1 MTTVAIATPPRFR
14 LGTLGVSVATMGEV
28 LRTMRVT
35 ARARKPAYVCVA
47 NIQTAVLSQQDA
59 EFCRIANES
68 LLTVPDGMPLV
79 WYARM
84 AGVRNVVRIT
94 GPDVMMEILRMSRKE
109 GYTHYFYGD
118 TEETLRRI
126 REVIQERYPGTVVL
140 GTCSPPFREFTDAEV
155 DAAVA
160 EINRLQPSFVW
171 VGLGCPKQERW
182 IGRVISRI
190 DVSVLVGVGAAF
202 RFLIGEYRHPPRVFQ
217 ACGLEGMF
225 WRGMRRPGYCARYYA
240 RHLPMYSRL
249 FLKQL
254 GLRLVGRGAEPPIA
268 SMVIPTTGE
277 DDANES
283 GSMPRRV

>member
-1 MTTVAIATPPRFR
+1 MTTAAIPTPRRFR
-14 LGTLGVSVATMGEV
+14 LGTLGISVTTMGEV
-28 LRTMRVT
+28 LHMMLVA

-59 EFCRIANES
+59 EFCRIENES
-68 LLTVPDGMPLV
+68 LLTLPDGMPLV

-94 GPDVMMEILRMSRKE
+94 GPDVLMEILRMSRE
-109 GYTHYFYGD
+109 GKYTHYFYGD

-140 GTCSPPFREFTDAEV
+140 GTCSPPFRELTDAEM
-155 DAAVA
+155 DATVA

-190 DVSVLVGVGAAF
+190 DASVLVGVGAAF

-217 ACGLEGMF
+217 ACGLEGIF
-225 WRGMRRPGYCARYYA
+225 WRGARRPGYCVRYYA
-240 RHLPMYSRL
+240 RHLPTYSRL

-254 GLRLVGRGAEPPIA
+254 GLRLVGHGEGA
-268 SMVIPTTGE
+268 SRT
-277 DDANES
+277 S
-283 GSMPRRV
+283 H